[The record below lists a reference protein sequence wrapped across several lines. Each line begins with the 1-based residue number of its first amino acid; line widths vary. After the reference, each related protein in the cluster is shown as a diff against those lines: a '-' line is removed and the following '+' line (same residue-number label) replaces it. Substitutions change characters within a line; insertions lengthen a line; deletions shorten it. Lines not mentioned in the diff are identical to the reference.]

1 MSKLSYIFAVNLL
14 QISLMLLKKLF
25 FTIAVCFIFIL
36 SNAENNKIEVVYPDI
51 LVESVQYKIEI
62 KTNSNTEFN
71 TDNLITLK
79 NNVSLPITS
88 TDNQKYIETSF
99 THGDQLIIQYQNEVI
114 YSSEPNPIPL
124 WFSILPPLIAII
136 MALITKEVFSSL
148 FIGLLVGTTVIFK
161 YKGFSFFLSLGKGL
175 FAVVDTYALQAL
187 NNPDHLS
194 IIIFSM
200 LIGGMVALITMNG
213 GMKGIVYHLAKYAKS
228 PRSGQFITWLM
239 GLIIF
244 FDDYANTLVVG
255 NTMRPVTDK
264 LKISREKLSYLVD
277 STSAPIASI
286 AFITTWIGAELS
298 YINEGI
304 NHLGIDQS
312 AYQIFLSSLS
322 YSFYPIFTIG
332 FVLMLIIKNRDFG
345 PMYKMEV
352 KARKIGIHKTQDSG
366 KHAQILS
373 EFETSEN
380 VKARWYNAFIPVVVV
395 VLGTI
400 IGLVYTGWDANTWYS
415 DNISFTSKLS
425 VIIGNADS
433 FKALM
438 WSSLIGVL
446 VSIALST
453 IQKVLTLKES
463 MEGLVNGFKTMFNA
477 VLILILAWSI
487 ALITEHMHTA
497 TFITEILRVVK
508 VSPYWIPALA
518 FIFSG
523 FIAFSTGS
531 SWGTMAIIY
540 PLILPACWKIC
551 VEYGFSTDQIFPI
564 FYNVVSTVL
573 AGSVLGDHCS
583 PISDTTILS
592 SLASSCNHLN
602 HVKTQMPYALLVGGV
617 SLLIGTIPG
626 AFGIPTWSLFI
637 IGFLI
642 LYFIIVKF
650 GKKVEV

>member
-1 MSKLSYIFAVNLL
+1 MLFKRLFLSLHI
-14 QISLMLLKKLF
+14 
-25 FTIAVCFIFIL
+25 CFIFSFTYAINDAI
-36 SNAENNKIEVVYPDI
+36 SIEFPNI
-51 LVESVQYKIEI
+51 LVESVSYRFDL
-62 KTNSNTEFN
+62 KTNTIDEFN
-71 TDNLITLK
+71 ANDLVVLK
-79 NNVSLPITS
+79 NNIPVKIIQGESHLYFESSII
-88 TDNQKYIETSF
+88 K
-99 THGDQLIIQYQNEVI
+99 GDKLEIQYQKKTVFN
-114 YSSEPNPIPL
+114 SNPNPIPL
-124 WFSILPPLIAII
+124 WFSILPPLIAILL
-136 MALITKEVFSSL
+136 ALITKEVFSSL

-161 YKGFSFFLSLGKGL
+161 YQGYSFFISLGKGL
-175 FAVVDTYALQAL
+175 FSVVDTYALAAL

-264 LKISREKLSYLVD
+264 LRISREKLSYLVD

-304 NHLGIDQS
+304 NHIGINQS

-322 YSFYPIFTIG
+322 YAFYPIFTLG

-352 KARKIGIHKTQDSG
+352 KARKQGISDKANANT
-366 KHAQILS
+366 QILN
-373 EFETSEN
+373 EFDSSEN
-380 VKARWYNAFIPVVVV
+380 IKARWYNAFIPVLVV

-400 IGLVYTGWDANTWYS
+400 IGLIYTGWDPETW
-415 DNISFTSKLS
+415 NNPTINFTSKLS
-425 VIIGNADS
+425 RIIGNADS
-433 FKALM
+433 FKALI

-446 VSIALST
+446 VAMALST
-453 IQKVLTLKES
+453 IQRVLTLKQT

-497 TFITEILRVVK
+497 TFITEILRLVK
-508 VSPYWIPALA
+508 VSPYWIPALT
-518 FIFSG
+518 FIFSA

-551 VEYGFSTDQIFPI
+551 VEYDFAMDDTLPI

-602 HVKTQMPYALLVGGV
+602 HVKTQMPYALLVGKRLHDNV
-617 SLLIGTIPG
+617 
-626 AFGIPTWSLFI
+626 
-637 IGFLI
+637 
-642 LYFIIVKF
+642 
-650 GKKVEV
+650 

>member
-1 MSKLSYIFAVNLL
+1 
-14 QISLMLLKKLF
+14 MLLKKTL
-25 FTIAVCFIFIL
+25 FIL
-36 SNAENNKIEVVYPDI
+36 FILLLFKPSYAQNNKIEIVLPDI
-51 LVESVQYKIEI
+51 LVESIDYRMDLKIE
-62 KTNSNTEFN
+62 NQENFN
-71 TDNLITLK
+71 KNDYQIFKNKELI
-79 NNVSLPITS
+79 PIVE
-88 TDNQKYIETSF
+88 DQNQYFIETSLSD
-99 THGDQLIIQYQNEVI
+99 GDQLTIRMNDNEVF
-114 YSSEPNPIPL
+114 SSKPNPIPL
-124 WFSILPPLIAII
+124 WFSILPPLIAIL

-148 FIGLLVGTTVIFK
+148 FVGLLVGTTIIFK
-161 YKGFSFFLSLGKGL
+161 YKGFSFFVSIFKGL
-175 FAVVDTYALQAL
+175 LAVVDTYALASL

-200 LIGGMVALITMNG
+200 LIGGMVALITLNG

-255 NTMRPVTDK
+255 NTMKPVTDR
-264 LKISREKLSYLVD
+264 LKISREKLAYLVD

-304 NHLGIDQS
+304 NHLGLNQS
-312 AYQIFLSSLS
+312 AYQIFISSLS
-322 YSFYPIFTIG
+322 YAFYPIFTLG

-345 PMYKMEV
+345 PMYKMEI
-352 KARKIGIHKTQDSG
+352 KARKYGIKALNTNKSDN
-366 KHAQILS
+366 KHLNELESA
-373 EFETSEN
+373 EN
-380 VKARWYNAFIPVVVV
+380 VKARWYNAFIPVLIV

-400 IGLVYTGWDANTWYS
+400 IGLIYTGWDSSTWN
-415 DNISFTSKLS
+415 DAGISFTSKLS
-425 VIIGNADS
+425 KIIGNADS
-433 FKALM
+433 FKALI

-446 VSIALST
+446 ASIALSV
-453 IQKVLTLKES
+453 IQRVMTLRDT

-477 VLILILAWSI
+477 ILILILAWSI

-497 TFITEILRVVK
+497 TFITDVLRVVK
-508 VSPYWIPALA
+508 VTPSLIPALA
-518 FIFSG
+518 FVFSG
-523 FIAFSTGS
+523 LIAFSTGS

-540 PLILPACWKIC
+540 PLILPASWKIC
-551 VEYGFSTDQIFPI
+551 MEYGLDMDTTLPI

-602 HVKTQMPYALLVGGV
+602 HVKTQMPYALIVGGV
-617 SLLIGTIPG
+617 SLLVGTIPG
-626 AFGIPTWSLFI
+626 AYGIPTWALFI
-637 IGFLI
+637 IGFII
-642 LYFIIVKF
+642 LYLLIVKI
-650 GKKVEV
+650 GKKVEI